1 MKCAGQY
8 DMIKN
13 NAFKPIGKGQIME
26 TQKREAGKERQA
38 NLELLRIFSMLMI
51 VMMHLLNHGKI
62 LETTARGSISYYL
75 VWILF
80 GISFVSISTY
90 ILISG
95 YFLCEASFS
104 FRRILKLE
112 GQVWF
117 YSVALYLA
125 SLLLLRQP
133 FDMSSLIAAVF
144 PVLSCEY
151 WFVTMYVGM
160 IVLSPFLNK
169 LLTGLTQR
177 QFRLLLGIL
186 FVLFSLWPNVF
197 FFSPALNFGG
207 GSGVVWFT
215 TVYLSGAYLKR
226 FYRPDGKFGRHLL
239 HFFGAALLIPAS
251 RFLIELLLS
260 TPLGKIGFL
269 QDLMWGYSIFYEYN
283 SVLVFAAAIL
293 LFIAFLNLQIKPGR
307 LQRMILAA
315 APLSFG
321 VYLLHDNPNVRGF
334 VWETLNPSRLAGV
347 WYLVPGVLLLAA
359 AVFVVCA
366 LTEWLRKMIASLPA
380 RLRKKNT
387 VSRPGFS
394 ERACAALDEKLFRQ
408 NEM

>member
-95 YFLCEASFS
+95 YFLCETSFS

-177 QFRLLLGIL
+177 QFRLLLVIL

-226 FYRPDGKFGRHLL
+226 FYRPDGQFGRHLL
-239 HFFGAALLIPAS
+239 HFFGAALLIPVS

-321 VYLLHDNPNVRGF
+321 VYLLHDNPQRK
-334 VWETLNPSRLAGV
+334 RLCLGNAESLPPGRS
-347 WYLVPGVLLLAA
+347 LVPGARRTAA
-359 AVFVVCA
+359 CRRC
-366 LTEWLRKMIASLPA
+366 LRCLRIDRVAAQNDCLPASPPSEEKHSLPA
-380 RLRKKNT
+380 RILRT
-387 VSRPGFS
+387 GLRRSG
-394 ERACAALDEKLFRQ
+394 
-408 NEM
+408 

>member
-1 MKCAGQY
+1 M
-8 DMIKN
+8 
-13 NAFKPIGKGQIME
+13 
-26 TQKREAGKERQA
+26 
-38 NLELLRIFSMLMI
+38 
-51 VMMHLLNHGKI
+51 
-62 LETTARGSISYYL
+62 
-75 VWILF
+75 
-80 GISFVSISTY
+80 SISTY

-95 YFLCEASFS
+95 YFLCETSFS

-177 QFRLLLGIL
+177 QFRLLLAIL
-186 FVLFSLWPNVF
+186 FVLFSLWPNIF

-269 QDLMWGYSIFYEYN
+269 QDLMWGYSLFYQYN
-283 SVLVFAAAIL
+283 SVLVLAAALL
-293 LFIAFLNLQIKPGR
+293 LFIAFLNLEIRPGG
-307 LQRMILAA
+307 LQRLILAA

-321 VYLLHDNPNVRGF
+321 VYLLHDNPNWRGTL
-334 VWETLNPSRLAGV
+334 WEWINPSQMADK
-347 WYLVPGVLLLAA
+347 WYLVPGVLVLAA
-359 AVFVVCA
+359 GIFLICA
-366 LTEWLRKMIASLPA
+366 LLEMLRKTAAGLPG
-380 RLRKKNT
+380 RLRRNKEGGRKQ
-387 VSRPGFS
+387 GWL
-394 ERACAALDEKLFRQ
+394 ERKALKLDEKLLRE